1 MPVKVSYMADTR
13 QQYIPVSRSKLK
25 KKLFENWQFNPDELT
40 KLKSLSTMLEAIWH
54 HDCHHGLEELKSL
67 YEDMDPDTEEAIE
80 MSERNR
86 FLEVLE
92 NSLKDGNWEE
102 ISEKEVEE
110 ALEGEDVLPISLDV
124 RFDELN
130 VMKLYKLGESSVS
143 DTRTTHFGLRKQEI
157 QFDTFSQVIQVI
169 EFRDKE
175 WFESDRK
182 RMKHYPGDED
192 INGLH
197 IRLFRTVPKL
207 DLETIFPNTTPLMR
221 SLDKIK
227 IAAPLIGGVVGIA
240 MKFGPLLLGQEQG
253 ETGLSLL
260 GGMLTALGTYILKT
274 YLAYQ
279 KTREK
284 FQTQVS
290 KDMYFKGQANNS
302 AVLNVIV
309 DLGEEQ
315 EVKEA
320 LLAYA
325 FLHYDTEIQY
335 TEESLDNRIEEWLLK
350 TFAVDIDFEVD
361 DALAKLEKMK
371 LLATDDNGILSVVPI
386 AGSLTILDEYWDNIY
401 DF

>member
-1 MPVKVSYMADTR
+1 MAEVR
-13 QQYIPVSRSKLK
+13 QQYIPVSRSKIK
-25 KKLFENWQFNPDELT
+25 EKLFENWEFSVGELT
-40 KLKSLSTMLEAIWH
+40 KLQNLSTMFEAIWH
-54 HDCHHGLEELKSL
+54 HNCHHDLEELKSL
-67 YEDMDPDTEEAIE
+67 YESMDPDTEEQIE
-80 MSERNR
+80 MYGKER

-92 NSLKDGNWEE
+92 KSLKDGNWKD
-102 ISEKEVEE
+102 ISEKELTE
-110 ALEGEDVLPISLDV
+110 ALEGEDILPISLDI

-130 VMKLYKLGESSVS
+130 VMKLYKLGESTIS
-143 DTRTTHFGLRKQEI
+143 DIRTTHFGFRKQEVQI
-157 QFDTFSQVIQVI
+157 ETFSQVIQVI
-169 EFRDKE
+169 EFHDKE
-175 WFESDRK
+175 WFESNRK
-182 RMKHYPGDED
+182 RMKNYPGDDEID
-192 INGLH
+192 GLH
-197 IRLFRTVPKL
+197 LRLFRTVPKL

-221 SLDKIK
+221 NLDKIK

-240 MKFGPLLLGQEQG
+240 MKFGPVIFGQEQG
-253 ETGLSLL
+253 ETGISLL
-260 GGMLTALGTYILKT
+260 GGVLTALGTYILKT

-302 AVLNVIV
+302 AVLNMIV

-325 FLHYDTEIQY
+325 FLHYDTDYQHNEK
-335 TEESLDNRIEEWLLK
+335 SLDDKIEEWLLD

-371 LLATDDNGILSVVPI
+371 LLNTDENGILSVVPI
-386 AGSLTILDEYWDNIY
+386 ENSLTILDEYWDNIY

>member
-1 MPVKVSYMADTR
+1 MAER
-13 QQYIPVSRSKLK
+13 QQYIPVSRFRIKSKLFK
-25 KKLFENWQFNPDELT
+25 NWEFSVEELT
-40 KLKSLSTMLEAIWH
+40 KLQNLSAMFEAIWH
-54 HDCHHGLEELKSL
+54 HNCHHGLEELKSL
-67 YEDMDPDTEEAIE
+67 YECMDPDTEEQIE
-80 MSERNR
+80 MHGKER

-92 NSLKDGNWEE
+92 ESLKDGNWKD
-102 ISEKEVEE
+102 ISEKELTD

-130 VMKLYKLGESSVS
+130 VMKLYKLGENTIS
-143 DTRTTHFGLRKQEI
+143 DIRTTHFGFRKQEVQI
-157 QFDTFSQVIQVI
+157 ETFSQVIQII
-169 EFRDKE
+169 EFHDKE
-175 WFESDRK
+175 WFESDKK
-182 RMKHYPGDED
+182 RMKNYPGDDE
-192 INGLH
+192 IGGLH

-227 IAAPLIGGVVGIA
+227 IAAPLIGGVVGIV
-240 MKFGPLLLGQEQG
+240 MKFGPVITGG
-253 ETGLSLL
+253 EAAGTGISLL
-260 GGMLTALGTYILKT
+260 GGILSALGTYILKT

-302 AVLNVIV
+302 AVLNMIV

-325 FLHYDTEIQY
+325 FLHYDTDCQHNEK
-335 TEESLDNRIEEWLLK
+335 SLDDKIEKWLFD
-350 TFAVDIDFEVD
+350 TFAVDIDFEVA
-361 DALAKLEKMK
+361 DALAKLEKIK
-371 LLATDDNGILSVVPI
+371 LLSTDENGILSVVPI
-386 AGSLTILDEYWDNIY
+386 ENSLTILDEYWDNI
-401 DF
+401 FEF